1 MIEPLTAATDVMVA
15 AAGVTFAV
23 RIHRH
28 TSDKAARL
36 VAGSL
41 AAASVAA
48 LAGAAYHM
56 ARSSAMWKVSAI
68 PVGVASYLFGQAI
81 ALAYCST
88 LGRRVAQGVLLIQFL
103 VYVICV
109 ALSDDFRIVIADYAT
124 VMVAILVVCLFHLS
138 DAPAKWIAAGVAISF
153 IAAAVQVS
161 SIRIGPLNH
170 NDIYHVIELG
180 GLYCWYRGG
189 RQLRSTVSAAAQL
202 HGVPPVL

>member
-1 MIEPLTAATDVMVA
+1 MIEPLTAVTDVIVA

-23 RIHRH
+23 RIVRA

-36 VAGSL
+36 IAGSL
-41 AAASVAA
+41 AAASFAA

-68 PVGVASYLFGQAI
+68 PVGIASYLFGLAI
-81 ALAYCST
+81 ALAYFSSA
-88 LGRRVAQGVLLIQFL
+88 LGRRVAKAVLLIQFL

-124 VMVAILVVCLFHLS
+124 VMVAMLVVCLFHLS
-138 DAPAKWIAAGVAISF
+138 DASAKWIAAGVAISF
-153 IAAAVQVS
+153 IAAAVQLS
-161 SIRIGPLNH
+161 SMRIGPLNH

-180 GLYCWYRGG
+180 GFYCWYRGG
-189 RQLRSTVSAAAQL
+189 RLVTWRTTVQQLQA
-202 HGVPPVL
+202 